1 MVGQLALVGAVCRT
15 ADQDEAAIAITAI
28 DIARLV
34 DLQEDARMAQGSA
47 TGNVGRAI
55 ASDAGMRDADDFGR
69 CDHAGAIARR
79 VGRINLPRRLA
90 KPDSATHDDD
100 MIFVQLAAIAALIVA
115 VPSAAAPQAASK
127 PAASKSA
134 AKPAPGKPSTA
145 KTRTKAKPRAK
156 LPPPALNIAEKDG
169 FGVMQ
174 VAASDAAAFIAAW
187 KIGNGAKN
195 ETTRTI
201 ADKPLFTLLIFRGC
215 KADPD
220 GKCDIVADFVIN
232 RPDGTVNEDNK
243 GVVVWDKT
251 APADPKKPTI
261 GDGALGYGVDSEG
274 PFGDYR
280 VVATVTDK
288 VAGVSVTTEQTLNI
302 APALPAPVVR

>member
-1 MVGQLALVGAVCRT
+1 MVRKFALVGAIGRA
-15 ADQDEAAIAITAI
+15 ADQHEAAVAIAAI
-28 DIARLV
+28 DIAGLV
-34 DLQEDARMAQGSA
+34 DLQEHARMAQGSA
-47 TGNVGRAI
+47 ARNVGRAV
-55 ASDAGMRDADDFGR
+55 AGDAGMGDADGFGR

-79 VGRINLPRRLA
+79 VGRINLSCCLA
-90 KPDSATHDDD
+90 KLDPATHDAV
-100 MIFVQLAAIAALIVA
+100 MILVKLAAIAALIVA
-115 VPSAAAPQAASK
+115 VPAAAAPQAAT
-127 PAASKSA
+127 KSA
-134 AKPAPGKPSTA
+134 AKPAPGKPAA
-145 KTRTKAKPRAK
+145 KAKAKPKARTK

-174 VAASDAAAFIAAW
+174 VAAADAAAFIAAW
-187 KIGNGAKN
+187 KIGEGAKN
-195 ETTRTI
+195 ETTRTV

-215 KADPD
+215 KADAD

-243 GVVVWDKT
+243 GVVVWNKA
-251 APADPKKPTI
+251 APADAKKPMI

-288 VAGVSVTTEQTLNI
+288 VAGTSVTTEQTLTI
-302 APALPAPVVR
+302 APALVAPEVK

>member
-1 MVGQLALVGAVCRT
+1 MVGQLALVSAVGGA
-15 ADQDEAAIAITAI
+15 ADQHEAAVAIAAI
-28 DIARLV
+28 DIAGFV
-34 DLQEDARMAQGSA
+34 DLQEHARMAQSGA
-47 TGNVGRAI
+47 ARDVGRAV
-55 ASDAGMRDADDFGR
+55 AGDAGVGDADGFGR

-79 VGRINLPRRLA
+79 VGRINLSCCLA
-90 KPDSATHDDD
+90 KPDPATHDAA
-100 MIFVQLAAIAALIVA
+100 MILVKLAAIAALIVA
-115 VPSAAAPQAASK
+115 VPAAAAPQTAA
-127 PAASKSA
+127 KSA
-134 AKPAPGKPSTA
+134 AKPAPGKPAA
-145 KTRTKAKPRAK
+145 KAKAKPKARTK

-187 KIGNGAKN
+187 KVGDGAKN
-195 ETTRTI
+195 ETTRTV

-215 KADPD
+215 KADAD
-220 GKCDIVADFVIN
+220 GKCDIVADFAIN

-243 GVVVWDKT
+243 GVVVWNKP
-251 APADPKKPTI
+251 APADPKKPMI

-288 VAGVSVTTEQTLNI
+288 VAGTSVTTEQTLTI
-302 APALPAPVVR
+302 APALAAPEVK

>member
-1 MVGQLALVGAVCRT
+1 MVGQFALVGAVGRA
-15 ADQDEAAIAITAI
+15 ADQHEAAVAIAAI
-28 DIARLV
+28 DIAGLV
-34 DLQEDARMAQGSA
+34 DLQEHARMAERRA
-47 TGNVGRAI
+47 AGNIGRAV
-55 ASDAGMRDADDFGR
+55 AGDAGMGDADDFGR

-79 VGRINLPRRLA
+79 VGGINLLRRLA
-90 KPDSATHDDD
+90 KLEPATHDKA
-100 MIFVQLAAIAALIVA
+100 MILVKLAAIAALIVA
-115 VPSAAAPQAASK
+115 VPAAAAPQAAT
-127 PAASKSA
+127 KSA
-134 AKPAPGKPSTA
+134 AKPAAGKGTA
-145 KTRTKAKPRAK
+145 AKAKAKPKARTK

-187 KIGNGAKN
+187 KIGDGAKN
-195 ETTRTI
+195 ETTRTV

-215 KADPD
+215 KADAD
-220 GKCDIVADFVIN
+220 GKCDIVADFAIN

-243 GVVVWDKT
+243 GVVVWNKA

-288 VAGVSVTTEQTLNI
+288 VAGTTVTTEQTLTI
-302 APALPAPVVR
+302 APALAAPAVR

>member
-1 MVGQLALVGAVCRT
+1 MVGQFALVGAVGGA
-15 ADQDEAAIAITAI
+15 ADQHEAAVAIAAI
-28 DIARLV
+28 DITGFV
-34 DLQEDARMAQGSA
+34 DLQEHARMAQSGPA
-47 TGNVGRAI
+47 RNVGRAV
-55 ASDAGMRDADDFGR
+55 AGDAGVGDADGFGR

-79 VGRINLPRRLA
+79 GERINLSCCLA
-90 KPDSATHDDD
+90 KLDPATHDAA
-100 MIFVQLAAIAALIVA
+100 MILVKLAAIAALIVA
-115 VPSAAAPQAASK
+115 VPAAAAPQAATK
-127 PAASKSA
+127 QA
-134 AKPAPGKPSTA
+134 AKPAPGKPAA
-145 KTRTKAKPRAK
+145 KAKAKPKARTK

-187 KIGNGAKN
+187 KIGDGAKN
-195 ETTRTI
+195 ETTRTV

-215 KADPD
+215 KADAD

-243 GVVVWDKT
+243 GVVVWNKA
-251 APADPKKPTI
+251 APADAKKPMI

-288 VAGVSVTTEQTLNI
+288 VAGTSVTTEQTLTI
-302 APALPAPVVR
+302 APALAAPEVK

>member
-1 MVGQLALVGAVCRT
+1 MVGQFALVGTVGGA
-15 ADQDEAAIAITAI
+15 ADQHEAAVAIAAI
-28 DIARLV
+28 DITGFV
-34 DLQEDARMAQGSA
+34 DLQEHARMAQSGPA
-47 TGNVGRAI
+47 RNVGRAV
-55 ASDAGMRDADDFGR
+55 AGDAGVGDADGFGR

-79 VGRINLPRRLA
+79 GERINLSCRLA
-90 KPDSATHDDD
+90 KLDPATHDAA
-100 MIFVQLAAIAALIVA
+100 MILVKLAAIAALIVA
-115 VPSAAAPQAASK
+115 VPAAAAPQAATK
-127 PAASKSA
+127 QA
-134 AKPAPGKPSTA
+134 AKPAPGKPAA
-145 KTRTKAKPRAK
+145 KAKAKPKARTK

-187 KIGNGAKN
+187 KIGDGAKN
-195 ETTRTI
+195 ETTRTV

-215 KADPD
+215 KADAD

-243 GVVVWDKT
+243 GVVVWNKA
-251 APADPKKPTI
+251 APADAKKPMI

-288 VAGVSVTTEQTLNI
+288 VAGTSVTTEQTLTI
-302 APALPAPVVR
+302 APALAAPEVK

>member
-1 MVGQLALVGAVCRT
+1 MVGQLALVGAVGGT

-28 DIARLV
+28 DITRLV
-34 DLQEDARMAQGSA
+34 DLQENARMAQGSA
-47 TGNVGRAI
+47 ARNVGRAV
-55 ASDAGMRDADDFGR
+55 AGDARVRDADDFGR

-115 VPSAAAPQAASK
+115 VPAAAEPQGAAAASK
-127 PAASKSA
+127 AA
-134 AKPAPGKPSTA
+134 AKSAPGKPAAT
-145 KTRTKAKPRAK
+145 KGKAKATPRAK

-215 KADPD
+215 KAGPD

-243 GVVVWDKT
+243 GVVVWDKA

>member
-1 MVGQLALVGAVCRT
+1 MVGQFALVGAVGGA
-15 ADQDEAAIAITAI
+15 ADQHETAVAIAAI
-28 DIARLV
+28 DITGFV
-34 DLQEDARMAQGSA
+34 DLQEHARMAQSGPA
-47 TGNVGRAI
+47 RNVGRAV
-55 ASDAGMRDADDFGR
+55 AGDAGVGDADGFGR

-79 VGRINLPRRLA
+79 GERINLSCCLA
-90 KPDSATHDDD
+90 KLDPATHDAA
-100 MIFVQLAAIAALIVA
+100 MILVKLAAIAALIVA
-115 VPSAAAPQAASK
+115 VPAAAAPQAATK
-127 PAASKSA
+127 QA
-134 AKPAPGKPSTA
+134 AKPAPGKPAA
-145 KTRTKAKPRAK
+145 KAKAKPKARTK

-187 KIGNGAKN
+187 KIGDGAKN
-195 ETTRTI
+195 ETTRTV

-215 KADPD
+215 KADAD

-243 GVVVWDKT
+243 GVVVWNKA
-251 APADPKKPTI
+251 APADAKKPMI

-288 VAGVSVTTEQTLNI
+288 VAGTSVTTEQTLTI
-302 APALPAPVVR
+302 APALAAPEVK

>member
-1 MVGQLALVGAVCRT
+1 MVRKFALVGAVGRA
-15 ADQDEAAIAITAI
+15 ADQHEAAVAIAAI
-28 DIARLV
+28 DIAGLV
-34 DLQEDARMAQGSA
+34 DLQEHARMTQGRA
-47 TGNVGRAI
+47 ARNVGRAV
-55 ASDAGMRDADDFGR
+55 AGDTGMRDADGFGR

-79 VGRINLPRRLA
+79 VGCINLSCCLA
-90 KPDSATHDDD
+90 KRDPATHDAT
-100 MIFVQLAAIAALIVA
+100 MILVKLAAIAALIVA
-115 VPSAAAPQAASK
+115 VPAAAAPQAAT
-127 PAASKSA
+127 KSA
-134 AKPAPGKPSTA
+134 AKPSPGKPAA
-145 KTRTKAKPRAK
+145 KAKAKPKARTK

-187 KIGNGAKN
+187 KIGDGAKN
-195 ETTRTI
+195 ETTRTV

-215 KADPD
+215 KADAD

-243 GVVVWDKT
+243 GVVVWNKA
-251 APADPKKPTI
+251 APADAKKPMI

-288 VAGVSVTTEQTLNI
+288 VAGTSVTTEQTLTI
-302 APALPAPVVR
+302 APALAAPEVK

>member
-1 MVGQLALVGAVCRT
+1 MVGQLALVGAVGRA
-15 ADQDEAAIAITAI
+15 ADQHEAAVAIAAI
-28 DIARLV
+28 DIAGLV
-34 DLQEDARMAQGSA
+34 DLQENARMAQGRA
-47 TGNVGRAI
+47 TGNIGRAV
-55 ASDAGMRDADDFGR
+55 AGDAGMGDADGFGR

-79 VGRINLPRRLA
+79 VGRINLSCCLA
-90 KPDSATHDDD
+90 KRDPATHDAA
-100 MIFVQLAAIAALIVA
+100 MILVKLAAIAALIVA
-115 VPSAAAPQAASK
+115 VPAAAAPQAASK
-127 PAASKSA
+127 SA
-134 AKPAPGKPSTA
+134 AKPVPGKPAA
-145 KTRTKAKPRAK
+145 KAKAKPKARTK

-187 KIGNGAKN
+187 KIGDGAKN
-195 ETTRTI
+195 ETTRTV

-215 KADPD
+215 KADAD

-243 GVVVWDKT
+243 GVVVWDKA
-251 APADPKKPTI
+251 APTDPKKPMI

-288 VAGVSVTTEQTLNI
+288 VAGTSVTTEQTLTI
-302 APALPAPVVR
+302 APALAAPELK

>member
-1 MVGQLALVGAVCRT
+1 MVGQLALVGAIGRA
-15 ADQDEAAIAITAI
+15 ADQDEAAVAIAAI
-28 DIARLV
+28 DIAGLV
-34 DLQEDARMAQGSA
+34 DLQEHARMAQCSA
-47 TGNVGRAI
+47 ARNVGRAV
-55 ASDAGMRDADDFGR
+55 AGDAGVGDADGFGR

-79 VGRINLPRRLA
+79 GERINLSRCLA
-90 KPDSATHDDD
+90 KPNPATHDGG
-100 MIFVQLAAIAALIVA
+100 MTFVKLAAIAALIVTA
-115 VPSAAAPQAASK
+115 PATAAPQTATK
-127 PAASKSA
+127 PIA
-134 AKPAPGKPSTA
+134 AKPAAKA
-145 KTRTKAKPRAK
+145 KTKPKARTK
-156 LPPPALNIAEKDG
+156 LPPPALNISEKDG

-174 VAASDAAAFIAAW
+174 VAATDATAFIAAW

-195 ETTRTI
+195 ETTRTV

-215 KADPD
+215 KADAD
-220 GKCDIVADFVIN
+220 GKCNIVADFVIN

-251 APADPKKPTI
+251 APADPKKPMI

-288 VAGVSVTTEQTLNI
+288 VAGTSVTTEQTLTI
-302 APALPAPVVR
+302 APALAAPAVK